1 MAILRLT
8 PEQAQQLEEVL
19 SSALSKSPGEEDET
33 LRALYAKLVKT
44 RKEAAK
50 PKGAGPVKCANC
62 GREFV
67 RGPRRRQ
74 ARYCSPQCSAKAY
87 RKRRLGASS
96 ASENAAGTN

>member
-1 MAILRLT
+1 MAVLRLT

-19 SSALSKSPGEEDET
+19 SSVLSKSPGEGDEA
-33 LRALYAKLVKT
+33 LRALHEKLVNT
-44 RKEAAK
+44 RKQASK
-50 PKGAGPVKCANC
+50 PQGAGPVKCANC

-87 RKRRLGASS
+87 RKRRYGARA
-96 ASENAAGTN
+96 ASESAATTG

>member
-8 PEQAQQLEEVL
+8 PEQAQQLEEVIR
-19 SSALSKSPGEEDET
+19 SAIATNSGEEAEV
-33 LRALYAKLVKT
+33 LRALHAKLVRT
-44 RKEAAK
+44 RQSAK
-50 PKGAGPVKCANC
+50 LDSPGLARCAHC

-87 RKRRLGASS
+87 RRRRRLEVSS
-96 ASENAAGTN
+96 DIDCPID